1 MFFYAGLLWSTSFNL
16 FIYCRA
22 VLAKIY
28 ERLDNVTI
36 RQVTIR
42 QCYNSTMYLNFVD
55 TINDEKY
62 LSLRFLSIYIA
73 VIRLVTIV
81 RPF

>member
-1 MFFYAGLLWSTSFNL
+1 MLAYCGLRHLTYL
-16 FIYCRA
+16 FTAELCLR
-22 VLAKIY
+22 KIY

-42 QCYNSTMYLNFVD
+42 QCYNSTMYLNFFD